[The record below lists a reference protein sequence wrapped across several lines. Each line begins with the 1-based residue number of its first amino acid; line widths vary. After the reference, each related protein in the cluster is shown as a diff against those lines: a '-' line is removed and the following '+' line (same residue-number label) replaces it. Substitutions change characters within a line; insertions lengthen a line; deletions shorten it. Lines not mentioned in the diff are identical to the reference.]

1 MADAME
7 LHEDIRPI
15 FQGKNIPAQGY
26 TYRDYYSWGEDLRC
40 ELIDGV
46 PYMLAAPTL
55 RHQNVAGRIY
65 SQLMVWLEGKP
76 CRAFIAPTDVRLFH
90 EQDESDRTVVQPDVL
105 VVCDE
110 SKLSDGRSC
119 RGAPDFV
126 VEVVSEGSVKKDFVT
141 KKDKYEKAGVREY
154 WAVDEEEVRKY
165 ELADGRY
172 RQTVFTLDRDLS
184 VDVGV
189 LPGCRISFR
198 DIAAQPL
205 PATARVRT
213 FPPRVTHTGTTIPGA
228 RTCAAS

>member
-7 LHEDIRPI
+7 LREDTMPMFRRE
-15 FQGKNIPAQGY
+15 NLPAHGY
-26 TYRDYYSWGEDLRC
+26 TYKDYYSWGEDVRC

-46 PYMLAAPTL
+46 PYMLGAPTL
-55 RHQNVAGRIY
+55 RHQMVAGGIY
-65 SQLMVWLEGKP
+65 TQLMIWLEGKP

-126 VEVVSEGSVKKDFVT
+126 VEVVSEGSVKKDFVI

-154 WAVDEEEVRKY
+154 WAIDDEEVRKY

-172 RQTVFTLDRDLS
+172 RQTVFALGKDLC

-189 LPGCRISFR
+189 LPGCRISFK
-198 DIAAQPL
+198 D
-205 PATARVRT
+205 V
-213 FPPRVTHTGTTIPGA
+213 
-228 RTCAAS
+228 AASQ